1 MDKRSAVANEDCIM
15 DLAKFVHGSNAG
27 TKGGAHMY
35 MDDMRHYSQE
45 IADKYQLLV
54 PHLSPRTLARLLIL
68 VGNVQ
73 RRAVLS
79 RELRVE
85 ESIL

>member
-1 MDKRSAVANEDCIM
+1 M

-27 TKGGAHMY
+27 GTGGAYMY

-54 PHLSPRTLARLLIL
+54 PHLSPRTVARLLIL